1 MSTHSWSQ
9 KSFVSEL
16 NPSQLAAV
24 EYDGGHLLI
33 VAGPGTGKTHTLTC
47 RIARFCQTLPNEERI
62 LAITFTN
69 RAAQEMRERLATRVS
84 DPEKKIFAGTFHQF
98 CLSVLRDNWEAA
110 GLPRDFKVAAP
121 EEIENLLR
129 GLWPDKKSR
138 ERRVFLEEVS
148 AWKAVR
154 FLEKPPKQIESFR
167 QYLRSQ
173 STLDFDDLLLETV
186 MLLSK
191 NAVVTQNL
199 QAVYRRIFVDEYQ
212 DINPAQHAFLK
223 ILAGVRNEVTA
234 IGDPNQAIYGF
245 RGSDVKYFAAFP
257 QDFWGAKVLQLEENY
272 RSARNILAASAQV
285 MAEGSHGFVPAL
297 VARIYEE
304 GRLTIQESASDKAE
318 AEYVVHQIEK
328 MVGGTSMFSRDSG
341 RVEHSADGVLGFG
354 DVAVLYRLNS
364 QRRALVEAF
373 SRSGMPF
380 FVAGQI
386 KDEEDEEIAD
396 DLYFSRDR
404 ETPVAADKVMLMTIH
419 AAKGL
424 EFSAVFI
431 TGCEQNILPLD
442 MEGMSADSNEE
453 RRLFY
458 VGMTRAKQW
467 LFLTR
472 AQKRVLYGKV
482 RQNAASPFLLDI
494 EEELKEHDRASGK
507 PRKKKN
513 NQQMELF

>member
-1 MSTHSWSQ
+1 
-9 KSFVSEL
+9 
-16 NPSQLAAV
+16 
-24 EYDGGHLLI
+24 
-33 VAGPGTGKTHTLTC
+33 
-47 RIARFCQTLPNEERI
+47 
-62 LAITFTN
+62 
-69 RAAQEMRERLATRVS
+69 
-84 DPEKKIFAGTFHQF
+84 
-98 CLSVLRDNWEAA
+98 
-110 GLPRDFKVAAP
+110 
-121 EEIENLLR
+121 
-129 GLWPDKKSR
+129 
-138 ERRVFLEEVS
+138 
-148 AWKAVR
+148 
-154 FLEKPPKQIESFR
+154 
-167 QYLRSQ
+167 
-173 STLDFDDLLLETV
+173 
-186 MLLSK
+186 
-191 NAVVTQNL
+191 
-199 QAVYRRIFVDEYQ
+199 
-212 DINPAQHAFLK
+212 
-223 ILAGVRNEVTA
+223 
-234 IGDPNQAIYGF
+234 
-245 RGSDVKYFAAFP
+245 VKYFAAFP